1 MASETDPLG
10 IRGIAFGPNLGSPDF
25 LELFRRP
32 ETWSELRRRLTA
44 FKFYQGNILNEGD
57 GLGAN
62 TYEALRDVGA
72 FRMLSEWRLPLHL
85 EHAAIKPWEKERKG
99 EILRE
104 KVRDALSRVR
114 DAGGAIGIVSM
125 DEPLATSVTP
135 STPTAHEIEQGWW
148 GPERVGDLARLT
160 ANFVST
166 VRDAGATA
174 ALIEGYPR
182 HPVDRIDGFLNAVFV
197 ANGASLAF
205 LELDLDLWDIR
216 NQKLSGERVRDD
228 LSRLRNT
235 CARHG
240 AAFRVIATGTH
251 ATSPATY
258 RSETMDVARLV
269 RRLAAPV
276 DGVTV
281 QSWLEHDHRTI
292 PANLPNTDPTAHV
305 RIVADV
311 LSMNLTVA
319 PGAATRI
326 SDSLYDATSWFRRTG
341 KG

>member
-1 MASETDPLG
+1 VASDADPLG
-10 IRGIAFGPNLGSPDF
+10 KRGIAFGPNLGSPDF

-32 ETWSELRRRLTA
+32 ETWSDVRRRISA

-99 EILRE
+99 ELLRE

-114 DAGGAIGIVSM
+114 DAGGAIAIVSM
-125 DEPLATSVTP
+125 DEPLATAVTP
-135 STPTAHEIEQGWW
+135 SAPTADEIAQGWW

-160 ANFVST
+160 ANFAST
-166 VRDAGATA
+166 VREAGAAA

-182 HPVDRIDGFLNAVFV
+182 HPVDRIDGFLNAIFV

-205 LELDLDLWDIR
+205 FEVDLDLWDIR
-216 NQKLSGERVRDD
+216 NQELSDKRVRDD
-228 LSRLRNT
+228 LRRLRNT
-235 CARHG
+235 CARHDT
-240 AAFRVIATGTH
+240 AFRVIATGTH

-258 RSETMDVARLV
+258 RSETMDVAHLI

-281 QSWLEHDHRTI
+281 QSWLERDQRTI
-292 PANLPNTDPTAHV
+292 PANLPSTDPTAHV
-305 RIVADV
+305 RILADV
-311 LSMNLTVA
+311 LSMNLTEA
-319 PGAATRI
+319 PGVATRI
-326 SDSLYDATSWFRRTG
+326 ADSLYNAASRFRSTA